1 MPSYNTDTLK
11 KLRDQTN
18 VSIMVCKKALDE
30 ADGDYDQAREI
41 LKRESDALAIKKSE
55 RETRAGVID
64 SYIHSNKKMGALVE
78 LRSETDFVS
87 NTAEFQK
94 LAHDI
99 AMQIAATDPLTVA
112 QLLEQESIKNPGMT
126 VGGIVKEA
134 IQRFGEKIEIAR
146 FELFSL

>member
-11 KLRDQTN
+11 KLRDQTS

-30 ADGDYDQAREI
+30 AGGDYDQAREI

-55 RETRAGVID
+55 KETRAGVID
-64 SYIHSNKKMGALVE
+64 SYIHSNKKMGTLVE

-112 QLLEQESIKNPGMT
+112 QLLEQESIKSPGMT
-126 VGGIVKEA
+126 IGGIIKEA

-146 FELFSL
+146 FEMFSL